1 MIYSDNGRLLLNTL
15 CDVAGC
21 SVPMRRATDKIVIIQ
36 RALTAHPEKPDVL
49 VMQLEL
55 VNTASFKQPY
65 PKLQLSLYN
74 EMEKLIAR
82 RTFDPQEYL
91 DLPTERLPMLNKQ
104 TTTHIHLELV
114 DPGSEVTGFKFDFL

>member
-1 MIYSDNGRLLLNTL
+1 
-15 CDVAGC
+15 
-21 SVPMRRATDKIVIIQ
+21 
-36 RALTAHPEKPDVL
+36 
-49 VMQLEL
+49 
-55 VNTASFKQPY
+55 
-65 PKLQLSLYN
+65 LSLYN

-91 DLPTERLPMLNKQ
+91 DLPTEHLPMLNKQ